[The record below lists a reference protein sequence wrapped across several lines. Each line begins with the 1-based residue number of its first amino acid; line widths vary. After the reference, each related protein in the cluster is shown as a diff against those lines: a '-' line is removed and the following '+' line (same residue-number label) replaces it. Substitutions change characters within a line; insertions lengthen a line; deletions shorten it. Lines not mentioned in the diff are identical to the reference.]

1 MREYYSR
8 VLAYIA
14 CGASI
19 AAGTYTQYFSYGI
32 LWMVPYALLYP
43 HLAYHL
49 GQRFRQHDPR
59 KVTRALLAVDAVHCG
74 LGMALLGFSVVP
86 SLMFLL
92 VLSFTALVIGGL
104 RLLGMALLVS
114 ASSALLVAVLVAPP
128 LLGNTP
134 VEVAAVSILF
144 CGLYICITAFFGH
157 QQGLR
162 LAQVRQEIAR
172 EQEKAARL
180 ARNLAKY
187 LSPQVWEMIFSGK
200 KSVRLETQRKKLTVF
215 FSDIRGFTE
224 LSEELEAEALT
235 DLLNNYLNEM
245 SKIALKYGGTIDK
258 FVGDCVMVF
267 FGDPSTQG
275 AKKDAVAAVSM
286 GIAMR
291 KHMKVLRQ
299 QWRAQGITKPLE
311 IRMGINT
318 GYCTVGNFGADTRM
332 DYTIIGRE
340 VNLASRLESASEA
353 GEILISTRNL
363 LADQGRDHV
372 PRQGPDR
379 GQGLQPPGADLPGGG
394 LAPRPRRRAQ
404 LRRARI
410 ARLLH
415 VPGHQQHPELRQGT
429 GHPGPATGRRTPAR
443 QGHPLSSSNAAGS
456 SSRHSG
462 AVRGPLACSARNS
475 SAETRQDCSRAQ
487 RPQAWRSSASA
498 WRQASPRSSCM
509 TPVTPCCN
517 TSSGPG
523 TAKAATGT
531 PQARASSITRP

>member
-1 MREYYSR
+1 MKPTLPDRSPTSRSVASMREYYSR

-340 VNLASRLESASEA
+340 VNLASRLESA
-353 GEILISTRNL
+353 RK
-363 LADQGRDHV
+363 
-372 PRQGPDR
+372 
-379 GQGLQPPGADLPGGG
+379 
-394 LAPRPRRRAQ
+394 
-404 LRRARI
+404 
-410 ARLLH
+410 
-415 VPGHQQHPELRQGT
+415 
-429 GHPGPATGRRTPAR
+429 PAK
-443 QGHPLSSSNAAGS
+443 SSF
-456 SSRHSG
+456 
-462 AVRGPLACSARNS
+462 P
-475 SAETRQDCSRAQ
+475 
-487 RPQAWRSSASA
+487 
-498 WRQASPRSSCM
+498 
-509 TPVTPCCN
+509 
-517 TSSGPG
+517 
-523 TAKAATGT
+523 
-531 PQARASSITRP
+531 TRPTR